1 MTRNG
6 LHPARSIEFLSR
18 LHDGELSPGE
28 RARFETHRSH
38 CDECRKAAAEFEA
51 ALTYFR
57 AAGSASPAP
66 DLAARILRKLESAPR
81 RRAPFG
87 ATFGI
92 DPKWAGAFTAALVAV
107 LIGYAVVERGAE
119 RRETARKVSVLF
131 VTPASARE
139 EVLADKETSPPPPE
153 PRSRAAGAKE
163 KRGLA
168 LGAPAEPEGD
178 ARSRVASLEKPQDA
192 LAQSAAASPPSAAA
206 GEEKPARRE
215 NIAPA
220 ERILA
225 VRAAAAERTK
235 TLRSLEESA
244 GGEGSAAQSSGS
256 LLADA
261 DEPVRITVEELD
273 GQGAAPELK
282 NPKDAGL
289 SRRDAGRYVLLVD
302 PQGVP
307 IGVSR
312 AASDENA
319 SARISKQADE
329 TLRKLRFAPADRP
342 RRLLVRV
349 E

>member
-66 DLAARILRKLESAPR
+66 DLATRILRKLESAPR
-81 RRAPFG
+81 RRSPFG
-87 ATFGI
+87 AAFGI

-107 LIGYAVVERGAE
+107 LIGYAVVERGRE

-139 EVLADKETSPPPPE
+139 QVLADKETSAPPPE

-163 KRGLA
+163 KRA
-168 LGAPAEPEGD
+168 PVLGAPAEPEGD
-178 ARSRVASLEKPQDA
+178 ARSRVASLEKRSDV
-192 LAQSAAASPPSAAA
+192 LAQSAAASRPPAA
-206 GEEKPARRE
+206 EENPARRE
-215 NIAPA
+215 NTAPA
-220 ERILA
+220 DRILA
-225 VRAAAAERTK
+225 VRAAATERTK

-261 DEPVRITVEELD
+261 EEPVRITVEELD

-319 SARISKQADE
+319 GARVSKQADE
-329 TLRKLRFAPADRP
+329 TLRKLRFAAADRP